1 MALCVRVV
9 VAVPQATPE
18 KDRHGD
24 ESSWAVIGQPTV
36 HKSVPRCVAMA
47 ADRADLESYAWH
59 SKETGA
65 RLRAVSATAGM
76 PPPPHISATLSAP
89 PARFDTAAL
98 QARVTGSPGDRQL
111 TLAGQ
116 TRRDVSLHTRLPPP
130 AVPSARCTCAA
141 PQESFCS
148 LVETYWA
155 SANPPQAG
163 WQAKAR

>member
-18 KDRHGD
+18 KDPRADRKMYRQGD

-47 ADRADLESYAWH
+47 ADRADLESYAWP

-76 PPPPHISATLSAP
+76 PPHTSA
-89 PARFDTAAL
+89 
-98 QARVTGSPGDRQL
+98 QL
-111 TLAGQ
+111 C
-116 TRRDVSLHTRLPPP
+116 LHPPP
-130 AVPSARCTCAA
+130 GSIRRPCGRA
-141 PQESFCS
+141 
-148 LVETYWA
+148 
-155 SANPPQAG
+155 
-163 WQAKAR
+163 